1 MGVCPWGIE
10 MIDADA
16 ATALALSLPEAA
28 QSSHFGNTDF
38 RVRDRIF
45 ASMPKAGAMV
55 LKLTPEQ
62 QEMLIEAE
70 GAVFSALPNKWGE
83 KGWTTAL
90 LATLDEP
97 TALSALW
104 MAWGNV
110 APKALAKLAKVRRR

>member
-1 MGVCPWGIE
+1 MTLGTKN
-10 MIDADA
+10 MDADA
-16 ATALALSLPEAA
+16 ATALALSMPEAV
-28 QSSHFGNTDF
+28 QSSHFGNADF

-55 LKLTPEQ
+55 LKLTTEQ
-62 QEMLIEAE
+62 QEMLVEAE

-83 KGWTTAL
+83 KGWTTVL
-90 LATLDEP
+90 LAALDEP

-110 APKALAKLAKVRRR
+110 APKALAKQAKLLRK